1 VGVFS
6 PSFPS
11 GLVHREPRREDGGS
25 SAIKNANIQH
35 SAATRYNTGKTQMEE
50 KGLSTPQFSWVAS
63 RKVNGEYV
71 GNSTEKTFAV
81 GRQDLR
87 FCLGELRRLCRGRG
101 I

>member
-1 VGVFS
+1 
-6 PSFPS
+6 
-11 GLVHREPRREDGGS
+11 
-25 SAIKNANIQH
+25 
-35 SAATRYNTGKTQMEE
+35 MEE